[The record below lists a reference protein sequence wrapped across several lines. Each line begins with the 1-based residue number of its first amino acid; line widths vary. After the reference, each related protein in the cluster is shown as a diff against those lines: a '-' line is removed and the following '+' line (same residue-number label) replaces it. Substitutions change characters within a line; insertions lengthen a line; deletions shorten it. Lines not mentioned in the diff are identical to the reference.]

1 MRTVRWCRAAAGA
14 AAVVLVLGGAAGCSS
29 GDAGAGASVPQYSP
43 DDDGG
48 GGASA
53 GASGAA
59 SGSAAPTALTWAPQD
74 VTPEG
79 LSNPDTEYTV
89 VNIPEGLDDTGK
101 EVVAAYVAYDRST
114 WEAYRVMDG
123 DLSRVEASTTG
134 DLLASYKSSYER
146 YRTNGWHAEGQYSV
160 TIVTA
165 DAGDAE
171 KDEDALLFVCA
182 DQRQVRVVNDSGEPG
197 RDVAHTYRSVVTV
210 TRVSGVWMVSRDD
223 EVGVDQC

>member
-1 MRTVRWCRAAAGA
+1 M
-14 AAVVLVLGGAAGCSS
+14 VLVLGGAAGCSS

-89 VNIPEGLDDTGK
+89 VNIPEDLDDTGK

-134 DLLASYKSSYER
+134 DLLASYKNSYEKDQA
-146 YRTNGWHAEGQYSV
+146 NGWHHEGQYSV

-182 DQRQVRVVNDSGEPG
+182 DERQVRVVNDSGEPG
-197 RDVAHTYRSVVTV
+197 RDVAHTYETAVTV

>member
-1 MRTVRWCRAAAGA
+1 MWVVPVVPVLGVVVRTVRWCRAAAGA

-29 GDAGAGASVPQYSP
+29 GDHPGAGASVPQYSP

-101 EVVAAYVAYDRST
+101 EVVAAYVASDRST
-114 WEAYRVMDG
+114 WEIYRVMDG
-123 DLSRVEASTTG
+123 SLSSVEDSHTEDAFALFEET
-134 DLLASYKSSYER
+134 YEK
-146 YRTNGWHAEGQYSV
+146 YRDKGWHMEGKYL
-160 TIVTA
+160 TA
-165 DAGDAE
+165 VLVVNINPTNENEATM
-171 KDEDALLFVCA
+171 KVCN
-182 DQRQVRVVNDSGEPG
+182 DQR
-197 RDVAHTYRSVVTV
+197 
-210 TRVSGVWMVSRDD
+210 
-223 EVGVDQC
+223 

>member
-1 MRTVRWCRAAAGA
+1 M
-14 AAVVLVLGGAAGCSS
+14 VLALGGVAGCSS

-43 DDDGG
+43 DDGGG

-59 SGSAAPTALTWAPQD
+59 SGSAAPTALTWALQD

-89 VNIPEGLDDTGK
+89 VSVPEGLDDAGK
-101 EVVAAYVAYDRST
+101 EVVAAYVASDRST

-134 DLLASYKSSYER
+134 DLLAR
-146 YRTNGWHAEGQYSV
+146 YG
-160 TIVTA
+160 
-165 DAGDAE
+165 
-171 KDEDALLFVCA
+171 
-182 DQRQVRVVNDSGEPG
+182 
-197 RDVAHTYRSVVTV
+197 
-210 TRVSGVWMVSRDD
+210 
-223 EVGVDQC
+223 

>member
-1 MRTVRWCRAAAGA
+1 M
-14 AAVVLVLGGAAGCSS
+14 VLVLGGAAGCSS

-43 DDDGG
+43 DDDGSG

-89 VNIPEGLDDTGK
+89 VSIPDGLDDAGK

-134 DLLASYKSSYER
+134 EALEDYKTSYEKDR
-146 YRTNGWHAEGQYSV
+146 ANGWHHEGQYSIIVISADTGNVESGEAHV
-160 TIVTA
+160 T
-165 DAGDAE
+165 
-171 KDEDALLFVCA
+171 VCA
-182 DQRQVRVVNDSGEPG
+182 DEKQARVVTENGEAG
-197 RDVAHTYRSVVTV
+197 RDVMHTYTTYVTLTKV
-210 TRVSGVWMVSRDD
+210 AGAWTVSFDQK
-223 EVGVDQC
+223 VGLDQC

>member
-1 MRTVRWCRAAAGA
+1 M
-14 AAVVLVLGGAAGCSS
+14 VLVLGGVAGCSS

-43 DDDGG
+43 DDDGSG

-89 VNIPEGLDDTGK
+89 VSIPEGLDDAGK

-114 WEAYRVMDG
+114 WEAYRAMDG

-134 DLLASYKSSYER
+134 AELEVYKSSYES
-146 YRTNGWHAEGQYSV
+146 YQTNGWHMEGQYSMTVQGVKISDAKGDEASLVVLNDHRGSRTV
-160 TIVTA
+160 T
-165 DAGDAE
+165 
-171 KDEDALLFVCA
+171 
-182 DQRQVRVVNDSGEPG
+182 DSGEDAG
-197 RDVAHTYRSVVTV
+197 RDNRHSYMTSV
-210 TRVSGVWMVSRDD
+210 RLRKVSGVWMVDSSDG
-223 EVGVDQC
+223 VGVVDQ